1 MASRYNNKRIVKSV
15 QTIGQ
20 GRLLPGMIITFNYSE
35 PGVMDP
41 RPILL
46 YLNTNKVT
54 KNIEGLNINYL
65 NPTKLKKLFTVAD
78 VKKTETDEVEN
89 LISLKESYYRL
100 QIANPKKRSAM
111 TPKRF
116 YSDII
121 SSDKYFKESYRSYK
135 LTKLTSLKVTQIN
148 TQFITWLYQYF
159 IVNYINENGSLESV
173 PNGIHSVCKKEIEKG
188 INEGVIYVLKNINS
202 DINIDNTNQLHPF
215 YLIYIQENGEILSN
229 HLNVKN
235 TLDILRV
242 ISKGKDKPIRE
253 VYEVF
258 NRETEDGKKMENYS
272 ALLNSSIESILNVKN
287 ERDVD
292 SLFSPG
298 GTTALTNNIKGLE
311 DFELLAF
318 VVVK

>member
-15 QTIGQ
+15 QTIGR

-35 PGVMDP
+35 TGVMDP

-78 VKKTETDEVEN
+78 VKKTETDEIEN

-116 YSDII
+116 YSDVI
-121 SSDKYFKESYRSYK
+121 SSDKYFKGSYRSYK

-148 TQFITWLYQYF
+148 MEFI
-159 IVNYINENGSLESV
+159 
-173 PNGIHSVCKKEIEKG
+173 K
-188 INEGVIYVLKNINS
+188 
-202 DINIDNTNQLHPF
+202 
-215 YLIYIQENGEILSN
+215 
-229 HLNVKN
+229 
-235 TLDILRV
+235 
-242 ISKGKDKPIRE
+242 
-253 VYEVF
+253 
-258 NRETEDGKKMENYS
+258 
-272 ALLNSSIESILNVKN
+272 
-287 ERDVD
+287 
-292 SLFSPG
+292 
-298 GTTALTNNIKGLE
+298 
-311 DFELLAF
+311 
-318 VVVK
+318 